1 MIYISHKKWTLTVF
15 FGAKVDEDVV
25 EEVVCAHVQGPLII
39 RLSIDLYARVV
50 TVAVQYERKGIVYLS
65 GEYQKIWASWDDR
78 NAIHV
83 CKGEKRNGGTFIFFK
98 HWITPRAEL
107 LELLDSSWNEEN
119 ISKFLLKFEG
129 E

>member
-1 MIYISHKKWTLTVF
+1 MSYFKKKKTIDEERRKRKREKKPYCRFMIYISHKKWTLTVF

-65 GEYQKIWASWDDR
+65 GEYQKI
-78 NAIHV
+78 
-83 CKGEKRNGGTFIFFK
+83 
-98 HWITPRAEL
+98 
-107 LELLDSSWNEEN
+107 
-119 ISKFLLKFEG
+119 
-129 E
+129 